1 MWRQGA
7 PTSVPMDAPTAQTFF
22 FVAAFLSLSA
32 GAPLHCRRGCH
43 AKWNHTPA
51 QDTAT
56 LRSEDGATDEK
67 KKMSQDKDVEKAD
80 SIVDEKVAA
89 AAVADPNEDKLVH
102 GWKLITIFIGML
114 LSRVS
119 SPTTRSKERA
129 ADIMAIFLVALDQTI
144 VATAIPRIAS
154 GFNALEQVTWIA
166 SAYFLTQAGLMLT
179 YGQILRV
186 APTKWVYLAAVALFE
201 IGSAI
206 CGAAPNI
213 NVLIFGRAFAGVG
226 AAGIFVSCL
235 SIIAVITKLEQRPLL
250 FGLFGGVF
258 ALSSVIGPL
267 MGGAFTD
274 HVSWRWCFY
283 INLPFGAITVFSIL
297 AFIKSEHSIAPRASA
312 SGAPTWRRLITNT
325 DWVSSIRCLGMVT
338 TLLLP
343 LQWGAVT
350 KAWTDKSVIACFVV
364 FAVVLFIWLGWEWY
378 MGDNA
383 VMPLSLFKRRTQVGA
398 CLEAFFIM
406 LVLLCAAYYLPL
418 YYQSAEQHSATRSGI
433 DILIY
438 MIMVVVGAAIGGGI
452 INYTGRSLPF
462 LIGSP
467 LLASVGDGIVFWA
480 LTKNPKPAILY
491 GTQVLLGLGVGGAM
505 QNTVIAIQAEYVNE
519 PEMVPQSTSLLNFT
533 QLVGGIIG
541 IAISGTIFG
550 NQLSKGI
557 AHYAPNLDPAL
568 AATVKQSVEVI
579 HSLTGD
585 DKAHVIRAYSE
596 ALGYVFILA
605 IPCGVLASVSG
616 TLIKNYNLKEL
627 KLQPGMAA
635 A

>member
-1 MWRQGA
+1 MSTQPDLTIETTPPSG
-7 PTSVPMDAPTAQTFF
+7 PS
-22 FVAAFLSLSA
+22 
-32 GAPLHCRRGCH
+32 G
-43 AKWNHTPA
+43 TPA
-51 QDTAT
+51 QDSVT
-56 LRSEDGATDEK
+56 LRSEDGTDEK
-67 KKMSQDKDVEKAD
+67 RQTSQDNARTPQDLEKGGSVEG
-80 SIVDEKVAA
+80 EKAA
-89 AAVADPNEDKLVH
+89 AARADPNEDKLVH
-102 GWKLITIFIGML
+102 GWKLILIFIGML
-114 LSRVS
+114 LS
-119 SPTTRSKERA
+119 
-129 ADIMAIFLVALDQTI
+129 IFLVALDQTI

-154 GFNALEQVTWIA
+154 QFNALEQVTWIA

-186 APTKWVYLAAVALFE
+186 APTKWVYLTAVALFE

-312 SGAPTWRRLITNT
+312 SGAPTWRRLITNI
-325 DWVSSIRCLGMVT
+325 DWVGSVLCLGMVT
-338 TLLLP
+338 SLLLP
-343 LQWGAVT
+343 LQWGGVT
-350 KAWTDKSVIACFVV
+350 KAWSDKSVVACFIVW
-364 FAVVLFIWLGWEWY
+364 AVLLFVWLGWEWY
-378 MGDNA
+378 MGDKA

-406 LVLLCAAYYLPL
+406 LILLCAAYYLPL
-418 YYQSAEQHSATRSGI
+418 YYQSAQEHSATRSGI
-433 DILIY
+433 DILVY
-438 MIMVVVGAAIGGGI
+438 MITVVLGAAIGGGI
-452 INYTGRSLPF
+452 INKTGRPRPF

-467 LLASVGDGIVFWA
+467 LLATIGGGVVFWC
-480 LTKNPKPAILY
+480 LTKNPKPSILY

-505 QNTVIAIQAEYVNE
+505 QNTVIAIQAEYVHE
-519 PEMVPQSTSLLNFT
+519 PEMVPQSTSLVNFT

-550 NQLSKGI
+550 NQLVKSL

-568 AATVKQSVEVI
+568 AHAVKQSVQVI
-579 HSLTGD
+579 YGLTGD

-596 ALGYVFILA
+596 SLGYVFILA
-605 IPCGVLASVSG
+605 IPCGVLASLSG
-616 TLIKNYNLKEL
+616 FLIKNYNLKEL
-627 KLQPGMAA
+627 KFQPGMAA

>member
-1 MWRQGA
+1 EGA
-7 PTSVPMDAPTAQTFF
+7 A
-22 FVAAFLSLSA
+22 
-32 GAPLHCRRGCH
+32 
-43 AKWNHTPA
+43 
-51 QDTAT
+51 
-56 LRSEDGATDEK
+56 DEK
-67 KKMSQDKDVEKAD
+67 KRSNSQDNTTDNENSSVK
-80 SIVDEKVAA
+80 DEKQVTAA
-89 AAVADPNEDKLVH
+89 TAAPAGQDESKLVT
-102 GWKLITIFIGML
+102 GYKLILIFIGML
-114 LSRVS
+114 LS
-119 SPTTRSKERA
+119 
-129 ADIMAIFLVALDQTI
+129 IFLVALDQTI

-154 GFNALEQVTWIA
+154 EFNALEQVTWIA

-186 APTKWVYLAAVALFE
+186 APTKWVYLFAVGIFE

-283 INLPFGAITVFSIL
+283 INLPFGAITVTSIL
-297 AFIKSEHSIAPRASA
+297 FFIKSEHSIVPRASA
-312 SGAPTWRRLITNT
+312 SGAPTWRRLITNI
-325 DWVSSIRCLGMVT
+325 DWVGSVLALGMVT
-338 TLLLP
+338 SLLLP
-343 LQWGAVT
+343 LQWGGVS
-350 KAWTDKSVIACFVV
+350 KPWTDKSVIACFVV

-378 MGDNA
+378 MGDKA
-383 VMPLSLFKRRTQVGA
+383 VMPLSLFKRRTQIGA

-406 LVLLCAAYYLPL
+406 LILLCAAYYLPL

-452 INYTGRSLPF
+452 INKTGRPLPF

-467 LLASVGDGIVFWA
+467 ILASIGGGVTFWC
-480 LTKNPKPAILY
+480 LTKHPKASILY

-505 QNTVIAIQAEYVNE
+505 QNTIIAIQAEYVNE
-519 PEMVPQSTSLLNFT
+519 PEMVPQSTSLVNFT

-550 NQLSKGI
+550 NQLTKSL
-557 AHYAPNLDPAL
+557 AHYAPNLDPTL
-568 AATVKQSVEVI
+568 AVAVKQSVAVI
-579 HSLTGD
+579 YSLTGD

-596 ALGYVFILA
+596 ALGYVFIIA
-605 IPCGVLASVSG
+605 IPSGIFASLSG
-616 TLIKNYNLKEL
+616 
-627 KLQPGMAA
+627 
-635 A
+635 

>member
-1 MWRQGA
+1 
-7 PTSVPMDAPTAQTFF
+7 
-22 FVAAFLSLSA
+22 
-32 GAPLHCRRGCH
+32 
-43 AKWNHTPA
+43 
-51 QDTAT
+51 
-56 LRSEDGATDEK
+56 
-67 KKMSQDKDVEKAD
+67 
-80 SIVDEKVAA
+80 
-89 AAVADPNEDKLVH
+89 
-102 GWKLITIFIGML
+102 
-114 LSRVS
+114 
-119 SPTTRSKERA
+119 
-129 ADIMAIFLVALDQTI
+129 
-144 VATAIPRIAS
+144 
-154 GFNALEQVTWIA
+154 
-166 SAYFLTQAGLMLT
+166 MLT

-186 APTKWVYLAAVALFE
+186 APTKWVYLTAVALFE

-312 SGAPTWRRLITNT
+312 SGAPTWRRLITNI
-325 DWVSSIRCLGMVT
+325 DWVGSILCLGMVT

-343 LQWGAVT
+343 LQWGGVT

-452 INYTGRSLPF
+452 INYTGRPLPF

-467 LLASVGDGIVFWA
+467 LLASIGGGIVFWA

-491 GTQVLLGLGVGGAM
+491 GTQVLLGLGIGGAM

-519 PEMVPQSTSLLNFT
+519 PEMVPQSTSLVNFT

-550 NQLSKGI
+550 NQLSKSI
-557 AHYAPNLDPAL
+557 AHYAPNMDPTL
-568 AATVKQSVEVI
+568 AAAVKQSVEVI
-579 HSLTGD
+579 YGLTGE
-585 DKAHVIRAYSE
+585 DKANVIRAYSE